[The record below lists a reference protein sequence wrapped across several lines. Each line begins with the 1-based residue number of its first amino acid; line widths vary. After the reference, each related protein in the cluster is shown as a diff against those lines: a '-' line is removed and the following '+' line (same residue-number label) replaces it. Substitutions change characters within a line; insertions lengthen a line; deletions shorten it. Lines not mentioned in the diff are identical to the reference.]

1 MDSPFGHSPARLG
14 NPAGNTSVSS
24 VNLAGAP
31 LEVVLGQYQNSL
43 VAYETTHRQL
53 HELVNKLQK
62 KVKKT
67 TTTPFLAHISIN
79 HWRGIYT
86 FTERTCVCNGRL
98 QTHATRVVEW
108 VSARNKSTLLPS

>member
-1 MDSPFGHSPARLG
+1 MKYFEIFQLEYSYHLVPMDSPFGHSPARLG

-67 TTTPFLAHISIN
+67 NYYTISCAHQHKPLARHI
-79 HWRGIYT
+79 HVYGKDVRM
-86 FTERTCVCNGRL
+86 
-98 QTHATRVVEW
+98 Q
-108 VSARNKSTLLPS
+108 